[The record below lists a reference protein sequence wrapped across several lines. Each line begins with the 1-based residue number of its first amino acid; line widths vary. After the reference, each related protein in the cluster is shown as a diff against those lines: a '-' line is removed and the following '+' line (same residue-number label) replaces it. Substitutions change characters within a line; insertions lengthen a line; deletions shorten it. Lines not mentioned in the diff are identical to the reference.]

1 VNVLFDHNLSFR
13 LARAL
18 AALLSDQHTIVAL
31 KDKFPTDV
39 DDIAFITTLSRK
51 GHWVV
56 ISGDYRITRNK
67 AERQAFQ
74 QSRLTG
80 FFMAPALKKAP
91 VLKQLERLCA
101 LWDTIVTVTD
111 ATAPGALFE
120 LPVKTMRV
128 RQLKL

>member
-1 VNVLFDHNLSFR
+1 MNVLFDHNLSFR
-13 LARAL
+13 LAHAL
-18 AALLSDQHTIVAL
+18 AALLSDQHNIVAL
-31 KDKFPTDV
+31 KDKFQTDI
-39 DDIAFITTLSRK
+39 DDVAFIKELSRE
-51 GHWVV
+51 GHWIV

-67 AERQAFQ
+67 AERLAFQ

-101 LWDTIVTVTD
+101 LWGTIITVAG

-120 LPVKTMRV
+120 LPMKTTRV
-128 RQLKL
+128 RPL

>member
-1 VNVLFDHNLSFR
+1 MNVLFDHNLSFR
-13 LARAL
+13 LAHAL

-31 KDKFPTDV
+31 KDKFPVDI
-39 DDIAFITTLSRK
+39 DDIAFITALSRE
-51 GHWVV
+51 GHWIV
-56 ISGDYRITRNK
+56 ISGDYRITRNS
-67 AERQAFQ
+67 AERRTFL

-91 VLKQLERLCA
+91 LLKQLERLCA
-101 LWDTIVTVTD
+101 MWYTIVTVAG

-120 LPVKTMRV
+120 LPMKTARV